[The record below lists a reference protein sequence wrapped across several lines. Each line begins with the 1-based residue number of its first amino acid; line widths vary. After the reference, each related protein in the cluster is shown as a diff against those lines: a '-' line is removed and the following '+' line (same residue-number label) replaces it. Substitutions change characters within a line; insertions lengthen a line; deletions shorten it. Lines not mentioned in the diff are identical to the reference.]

1 MKCFGTTISCRT
13 RLSFLHFPPLFIILL
28 FCPLFTLALWLIHL
42 PPRCVRHNTYFFLYL
57 FCSFLF
63 KNLFLIH
70 HPLFSSLLAPLIVPK
85 TQSLQFYI
93 PSSAFSCFFVF
104 ILRSPV
110 FLPPSSPHF
119 LHLFHRFLSSSSPRL
134 SLLVMCVYCQ
144 FYIVHLSHIPVF
156 LFHPSSKTHSLVPTP
171 SLICHFSLLLSTS
184 PRLGLVRNH
193 NFIAFPLKLCSHTHP
208 PPSCQWLLLSLKL

>member
-42 PPRCVRHNTYFFLYL
+42 PPRCVIIPISSYTYFVHSSSKTFFSSIIL
-57 FCSFLF
+57 FSHLSLHHSLFPKPNPFSF
-63 KNLFLIH
+63 IS
-70 HPLFSSLLAPLIVPK
+70 HPLLFHV
-85 TQSLQFYI
+85 
-93 PSSAFSCFFVF
+93 FFVF

-208 PPSCQWLLLSLKL
+208 PPPVSGFCCH